1 MTSPDPICWESNV
14 TNTTTTLCYGAGNK
28 CNENCWVLPYDESQN
43 ATIVAE
49 NEAIC
54 RELNNCD
61 EIYAEEQLS
70 VNACSALAC
79 EGVPKIPSSQSAMI
93 ILGLLLLLLSG
104 TVFLNCYKE
113 AVAKPKCSPCKEAG
127 GRICLYGSNIGAF
140 VLIFVVIAQLV
151 TYQTNSESGGGWYDL
166 IIVVTFIYFAVINAM
181 LVLCACLGRALL
193 AKEEGEDNYDNDSS
207 DNERGVNVEEGV
219 AVAVPVVEQTNPVS
233 VKAVLE

>member
-1 MTSPDPICWESNV
+1 MTSPDPICWESNI
-14 TNTTTTLCYGAGNK
+14 TNATTLCYGAGNK
-28 CNENCWVLPYDESQN
+28 CSENCFVLYDESQN

-61 EIYAEEQLS
+61 EIYAEEQL
-70 VNACSALAC
+70 ALEECSATAC
-79 EGVPKIPSSQSAMI
+79 EGVPKIPSYQSAMI

-104 TVFLNCYKE
+104 TVCLNCYKE

-151 TYQTNSESGGGWYDL
+151 TFQTNSESGGGWYDL
-166 IIVVTFIYFAVINAM
+166 IIVVTFIYFAVINAIF
-181 LVLCACLGRALL
+181 VLCACLGRALL
-193 AKEEGEDNYDNDSS
+193 AKEEGGETYDNDSS
-207 DNERGVNVEEGV
+207 DNEREVNVEEGV
-219 AVAVPVVEQTNPVS
+219 AVAVPVVEQTNPVL
-233 VKAVLE
+233 VKADLE